1 MDLNNIDNHIA
12 RCLEHMQC
20 NFTLKDLQ
28 RKCVVA
34 IASGKDVMAILP
46 TGYGKSIIFQIL
58 PYLFSCI
65 NNIPFNQT
73 SKIILVISPLN
84 SLITDQ
90 CTGLSLV
97 WDCTHERLIMS
108 VKQHASATPT
118 VNDFIY
124 SDAEENN
131 EENDIDA
138 DNGKQPGI
146 LRTQVTIR
154 DVVNGCYQ
162 VVFNHPEALISTT
175 KGRALLENPA
185 FQDNLVA
192 VGLDEANIFLQ
203 R

>member
-34 IASGKDVMAILP
+34 IVSGKDVMAILP

-90 CTGLSLV
+90 CTALSRMGLRACAL
-97 WDCTHERLIMS
+97 DYEC
-108 VKQHASATPT
+108 QGASAAPT
-118 VNDFIY
+118 VNDIID
-124 SDAEENN
+124 SDAEDND
-131 EENDIDA
+131 EEEDIDA
-138 DNGKQPGI
+138 DNGKQPITGI
-146 LRTQVTIR
+146 LRTRVPIQ
-154 DVVNGCYQ
+154 DVVNGRYQ
-162 VVFNHPEALISTT
+162 IVFSHPEALISTT
-175 KGRALLENPA
+175 NGRALLENPV
-185 FQDNLVA
+185 FQENLVA
-192 VGLDEANIFLQ
+192 VGVDEAHIVLQ
-203 R
+203 W